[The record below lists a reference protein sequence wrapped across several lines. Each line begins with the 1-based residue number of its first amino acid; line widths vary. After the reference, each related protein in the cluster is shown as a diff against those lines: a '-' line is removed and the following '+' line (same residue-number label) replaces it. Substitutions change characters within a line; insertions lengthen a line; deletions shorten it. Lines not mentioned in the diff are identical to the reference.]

1 MHRKKIIFAL
11 DKKRN
16 EMNKVVL
23 NIPENIN
30 LKTFDFSVYV
40 ASKMYEDGLVSAGQA
55 SEMVGISKRAFI
67 EILGKYGVSLF
78 SQSIEDLDKDI
89 ANA

>member
-1 MHRKKIIFAL
+1 M
-11 DKKRN
+11 
-16 EMNKVVL
+16 L
-23 NIPENIN
+23 NVPETIN

-67 EILGKYGVSLF
+67 EILGKYDVSLF
-78 SQSIEDLDKDI
+78 SKSIDDLEKDI

>member
-1 MHRKKIIFAL
+1 
-11 DKKRN
+11 
-16 EMNKVVL
+16 MNKIML
-23 NIPENIN
+23 NVPETIN

-40 ASKMYEDGLVSAGQA
+40 ASKMYEDGLLTAGQA

-67 EILGKYGVSLF
+67 EIIGKYGVSLF
-78 SQSIEDLDKDI
+78 SKSIDDLEKDI

>member
-1 MHRKKIIFAL
+1 
-11 DKKRN
+11 
-16 EMNKVVL
+16 MNKVIL

-30 LKTFDFSVYV
+30 LKTFDLSVYV

-55 SEMVGISKRAFI
+55 SKMVGISKRAFL

>member
-1 MHRKKIIFAL
+1 
-11 DKKRN
+11 
-16 EMNKVVL
+16 MNKVVL

-30 LKTFDFSVYV
+30 LKTFDLSVYV
-40 ASKMYEDGLVSAGQA
+40 ASKMYEDGLLSAGQA

-78 SQSIEDLDKDI
+78 SQSTDDLDKDI